1 MSGVRHRYDCP
12 LRWGDIDQ
20 LNHVNN
26 VKYVDYLQEAR
37 GALLHACRTAAGV
50 EHHHNDAYVV
60 RRHEVTFRAPLRFR
74 FQAVSIESW
83 VSEIRTASFTLD
95 HEVFEEQP
103 DGTRTVYLRARTVLA
118 PFVVATGEPRR
129 LDEAERNALAPYA
142 ELGDVRSRPVLVD
155 VPRDRAAHYPVQV
168 RFSDL
173 DIYRHVNNVKY
184 FEFFQES
191 RIASLGRLR
200 HGLKAFPRIASVI
213 AQADVEYVAPIVL
226 RPQAYDCWSVVSHIG
241 TKSLTIEA
249 EITDGTDRS
258 AGGAV
263 LARSKVVLVFFDTET
278 QRSVTPVDGFREALV
293 DALGDMVTAAG

>member
-1 MSGVRHRYDCP
+1 MAVVRHRYDCP

-26 VKYVDYLQEAR
+26 VRYVDYLQEAR
-37 GALLHACRTAAGV
+37 GALLHACRAAAGV

-74 FQAVSIESW
+74 FQSVSIESW

-95 HEVFEEQP
+95 HEIFAEGP
-103 DGTRTVYLRARTVLA
+103 DGVRTVYVRARTVLA
-118 PFVVATGEPRR
+118 PFVLATGTPRR
-129 LDEAERNALAPYA
+129 LDEQERQALAPYA
-142 ELGDVRSRPVLVD
+142 ELGADRSRPVLVD
-155 VPRDRAAHYPVQV
+155 VPRERAAHYPVQV

-173 DIYRHVNNVKY
+173 DIYRHVNNVTY
-184 FEFFQES
+184 FEYFQEA

-200 HGLKAFPRIASVI
+200 RGLEGFPRISSVI

-226 RPQAYDCWSVVSHIG
+226 RPQPYDSWSVVSHIG
-241 TKSLTIEA
+241 NRSMVVES
-249 EITDGTDRS
+249 EITDGTGGS

-263 LARSKVVLVFFDTET
+263 LARSKVVLVFFDVET
-278 QRSVTPVDGFREALV
+278 QRAATPVPGFREALV
-293 DALGDMVTAAG
+293 TALGGMVTAAG

>member
-1 MSGVRHRYDCP
+1 MAEVRHRYDCP

-37 GALLHACRTAAGV
+37 GALLHACRAAAGV

-74 FQAVSIESW
+74 FQSVSIESW

-95 HEVFEEQP
+95 HEIFEEQP

-118 PFVVATGEPRR
+118 PFVLATGQPRR
-129 LDEAERNALAPYA
+129 LDEQERNALAPYA
-142 ELGDVRSRPVLVD
+142 ELGEVRSRPVLVD
-155 VPRDRAAHYPVQV
+155 VPRDRAAHHPVQV

-184 FEFFQES
+184 FEFFQEA

-200 HGLKAFPRIASVI
+200 QGLKEFPRTASVI

-226 RPQAYDCWSVVSHIG
+226 RPQTYDCWSVVSHVG
-241 TKSLTIEA
+241 TKSMVLES
-249 EITDGTDRS
+249 EITDGTGGS
-258 AGGAV
+258 GEGAV

-278 QRSVTPVDGFREALV
+278 QRSVTPVDGFREAMIGV
-293 DALGDMVTAAG
+293 LGEMVTAGG

>member
-1 MSGVRHRYDCP
+1 MRHRYDCP

-74 FQAVSIESW
+74 FQAVAIESW
-83 VSEIRTASFTLD
+83 VSEIRTATFTLD
-95 HEVFEEQP
+95 HEIFTEDA

-118 PFVVATGEPRR
+118 PFVLATGTPRR
-129 LDEAERNALAPYA
+129 LDEQERTALAPYA
-142 ELGDVRSRPVLVD
+142 ELGEVRSRPVLVD
-155 VPRDRAAHYPVQV
+155 VAREHASHYPVQV

-184 FEFFQES
+184 FEFFQEA
-191 RIASLGRLR
+191 RIGSIRRLQQ
-200 HGLKAFPRIASVI
+200 GLQGFPRVVSVL

-226 RPQAYDCWSVVSHIG
+226 RPQPYDCWSVISRIG
-241 TKSLTIEA
+241 NKSMVIES
-249 EITDGTDRS
+249 EITDGV
-258 AGGAV
+258 GGADGGEV

-278 QRSVTPVDGFREALV
+278 QRSMTPPPGFREALV
-293 DALGDMVTAAG
+293 EALGDMVTAR

>member
-50 EHHHNDAYVV
+50 EHHHDDAYVV
-60 RRHEVTFRAPLRFR
+60 RRHEVTFHAPLRFR
-74 FQAVSIESW
+74 FQSVAIESW

-95 HEVFEEQP
+95 HEIFEEQP
-103 DGTRTVYLRARTVLA
+103 DGTRAVYLRARTVLA
-118 PFVVATGEPRR
+118 PFVLATEQPRR
-129 LDEAERNALAPYA
+129 LDDQERAALAPYA

-155 VPRDRAAHYPVQV
+155 VPRDRASHYPVQV

-173 DIYRHVNNVKY
+173 DIYRHVNNVRY
-184 FEFFQES
+184 FEYFQES

-200 HGLKAFPRIASVI
+200 QALTDFPRMASVI
-213 AQADVEYVAPIVL
+213 ARSDVEYVAPIVL
-226 RPQAYDCWSVVSHIG
+226 RPQSYDSWTVVSRIG
-241 TKSLTIEA
+241 TKSITLES
-249 EITDGTDRS
+249 EITDGTNRS
-258 AGGAV
+258 AQGAV
-263 LARSKVVLVFFDTET
+263 LARSKVVLVFFDAET
-278 QRSVTPVDGFREALV
+278 QRSVTPPAGFHEALA
-293 DALGDMVTAAG
+293 DALGDMVVG

>member
-1 MSGVRHRYDCP
+1 MAAVRHRYDCP

-26 VKYVDYLQEAR
+26 VRYVDYLQEAR

-74 FQAVSIESW
+74 FQSVSIESW

-95 HEVFEEQP
+95 HEIFEEQP

-118 PFVVATGEPRR
+118 PFVLATGGPRR
-129 LDEAERNALAPYA
+129 LDEQERTALTPYA
-142 ELGDVRSRPVLVD
+142 ELSGERSRPVLVD
-155 VPRDRAAHYPVQV
+155 VPRDRAAHFPVQV

-191 RIASLGRLR
+191 RIAVLGRLR
-200 HGLKAFPRIASVI
+200 RGLGDFPRLATVI
-213 AQADVEYVAPIVL
+213 AQADVEYVAPMVL
-226 RPQAYDCWSVVSHIG
+226 RPQAYDTWSVVSHVG
-241 TKSLTIEA
+241 GKSIVIES
-249 EITDGTDRS
+249 EITDGTGGS
-258 AGGAV
+258 PEGAV
-263 LARSKVVLVFFDTET
+263 LARSKVVLVFFDVET
-278 QRSVTPVDGFREALV
+278 QRSATPPPGFREALV
-293 DALGDMVTAAG
+293 ASLGDMVTAGG

>member
-1 MSGVRHRYDCP
+1 MRHRYDCP

-74 FQAVSIESW
+74 FQSVAIESW

-95 HEVFEEQP
+95 HEIFEEQP

-118 PFVVATGEPRR
+118 PFVLETGMPRR
-129 LDEAERNALAPYA
+129 LDEQERNALAPYA
-142 ELGDVRSRPVLVD
+142 EPGEERSRPVLVD

-184 FEFFQES
+184 FEYFQEA
-191 RIASLGRLR
+191 RIGSIGRLR
-200 HGLKAFPRIASVI
+200 EALRDFPRMMSVL
-213 AQADVEYVAPIVL
+213 ARSDVEYVGPIVL
-226 RPQAYDCWSVVSHIG
+226 RPRPYDCWSVISHVG
-241 TKSLTIEA
+241 TKSMVIES

-258 AGGAV
+258 PEGRV
-263 LARSKVVLVFFDTET
+263 LARSRVVLVFFDPET
-278 QRSVTPVDGFREALV
+278 QRAVAPVAGFREALV
-293 DALGDMVTAAG
+293 EALGDMVTSPAAAG